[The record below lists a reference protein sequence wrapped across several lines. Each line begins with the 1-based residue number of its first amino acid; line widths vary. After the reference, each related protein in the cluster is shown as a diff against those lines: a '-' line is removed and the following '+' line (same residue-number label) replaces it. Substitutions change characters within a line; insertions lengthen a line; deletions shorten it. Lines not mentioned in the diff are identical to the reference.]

1 MYGKELENS
10 DLKFIK
16 SIKTYNYVKKIVN
29 LTRRKNAAT
38 GLLMGAKA
46 IGAPASVQERFRKV
60 MLDADESY
68 QKFLLSGQRK
78 RPFKDAEQSWKLIT
92 QLHKKPHKEIEARS
106 LWDVGSRVTPAE
118 YRVIMAWIYLKFLS
132 TGVAPRRLEYTDMR
146 LIAKKDFDAL
156 DTKKDNYIVMS
167 KRSWRIHFFTFKTV
181 AKFGPQILTV
191 PGPLKAALNK
201 VRPIAFA
208 KNAKGFIFLTNKWK
222 RMSRSQFS
230 AMIKWV
236 FKTYAKKSWTQNTVR
251 SIKVSSVFSGENPLK
266 LATEMGHGIETQ
278 LLHYRQS

>member
-1 MYGKELENS
+1 M
-10 DLKFIK
+10 
-16 SIKTYNYVKKIVN
+16 
-29 LTRRKNAAT
+29 
-38 GLLMGAKA
+38 
-46 IGAPASVQERFRKV
+46 
-60 MLDADESY
+60 
-68 QKFLLSGQRK
+68 
-78 RPFKDAEQSWKLIT
+78 IT

-106 LWDVGSRVTPAE
+106 LWHVGSRVTPSE

-146 LIAKKDFDAL
+146 LITKKDFDAL
-156 DTKKDNYIVMS
+156 EEKKDNYIVTG
-167 KRSWRIHFFTFKTV
+167 KRSWRIHFFLFKTV
-181 AKFGPQILTV
+181 GKFGPQILTV

-236 FKTYAKKSWTQNTVR
+236 YQTYAKKSWTQNTVR

-266 LATEMGHGIETQ
+266 LATEMAHGIETQ